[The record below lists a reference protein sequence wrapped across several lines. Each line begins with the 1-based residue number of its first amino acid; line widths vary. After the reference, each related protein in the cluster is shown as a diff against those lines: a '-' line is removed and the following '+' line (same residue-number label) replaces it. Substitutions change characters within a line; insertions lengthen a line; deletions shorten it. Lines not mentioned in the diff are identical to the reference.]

1 MHSKDALVVFII
13 WPQKKIFFNG
23 RGLFGVS
30 YMKGFSEAD
39 LPGIGHLHE
48 QVT

>member
-13 WPQKKIFFNG
+13 WPKKKIFFHG

-30 YMKGFSEAD
+30 YVKGFSEAD
-39 LPGIGHLHE
+39 LQGIGHLH
-48 QVT
+48 